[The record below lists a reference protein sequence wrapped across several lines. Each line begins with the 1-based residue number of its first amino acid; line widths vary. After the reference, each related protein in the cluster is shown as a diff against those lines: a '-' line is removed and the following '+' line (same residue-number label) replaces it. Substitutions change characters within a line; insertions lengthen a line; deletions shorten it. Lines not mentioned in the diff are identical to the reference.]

1 MESLHCL
8 SLLRSDDDIPLPTGP
23 IFEWV
28 LIGFGLS
35 VAEMEEAPLAMTYLR
50 MFISSSNDSMSSLR

>member
-8 SLLRSDDDIPLPTGP
+8 SLLRSDEDIPLPTGP

-35 VAEMEEAPLAMTYLR
+35 VAEMEVPLAMTYLR